1 MRGKPLNREVTTQEM
16 LQMRQSGMTN
26 QDIANA
32 LGISYST
39 VHKYIGVQSTRG
51 GRIASKMPREN
62 SRQDIKTLPILSRTT
77 TFKGVSTQYVVD
89 EDKKTVSI
97 ISADDESS
105 WVTIRFDDFR
115 AFCDEVQAV
124 GGYLEKVKGE
134 RNDI

>member
-1 MRGKPLNREVTTQEM
+1 M
-16 LQMRQSGMTN
+16 
-26 QDIANA
+26 
-32 LGISYST
+32 
-39 VHKYIGVQSTRG
+39 HKYIGVQSTRG
-51 GRIASKMPREN
+51 GRIASKIPREN
-62 SRQDIKTLPILSRTT
+62 SRQDVKTLPILSRTT